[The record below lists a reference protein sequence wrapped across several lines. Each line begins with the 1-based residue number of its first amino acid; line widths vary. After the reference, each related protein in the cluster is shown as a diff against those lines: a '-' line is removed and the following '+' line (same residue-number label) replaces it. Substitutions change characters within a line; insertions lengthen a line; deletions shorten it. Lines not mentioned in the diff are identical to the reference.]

1 MFSADV
7 KQSFLNMI
15 NNNMDKAKDLS
26 FLNWIDMPEKKKT
39 MRVAIFVYLHIPVI
53 YNWVIYTFLVSKR
66 KPEDGENEEPII
78 TYTKR
83 AKLAS
88 LAGFDVEV
96 KLSQYVPKD
105 TNFSLW
111 LNVARKKCT
120 KLNIYFICYLE
131 SI

>member
-1 MFSADV
+1 M
-7 KQSFLNMI
+7 
-15 NNNMDKAKDLS
+15 
-26 FLNWIDMPEKKKT
+26 
-39 MRVAIFVYLHIPVI
+39 
-53 YNWVIYTFLVSKR
+53 
-66 KPEDGENEEPII
+66 I

-111 LNVARKKCT
+111 LNVAKSKMYVN
-120 KLNIYFICYLE
+120 KYIFY
-131 SI
+131 S

>member
-1 MFSADV
+1 M
-7 KQSFLNMI
+7 
-15 NNNMDKAKDLS
+15 
-26 FLNWIDMPEKKKT
+26 
-39 MRVAIFVYLHIPVI
+39 
-53 YNWVIYTFLVSKR
+53 
-66 KPEDGENEEPII
+66 I

-111 LNVARKKCT
+111 LNVARSKMYEIK
-120 KLNIYFICYLE
+120 
-131 SI
+131 

>member
-1 MFSADV
+1 MHY
-7 KQSFLNMI
+7 I
-15 NNNMDKAKDLS
+15 N
-26 FLNWIDMPEKKKT
+26 
-39 MRVAIFVYLHIPVI
+39 I
-53 YNWVIYTFLVSKR
+53 YNITLCRRRTGSEKVEG
-66 KPEDGENEEPII
+66 PAI

-111 LNVARKKCT
+111 LNVARSKM
-120 KLNIYFICYLE
+120 
-131 SI
+131 

>member
-1 MFSADV
+1 M
-7 KQSFLNMI
+7 
-15 NNNMDKAKDLS
+15 
-26 FLNWIDMPEKKKT
+26 
-39 MRVAIFVYLHIPVI
+39 
-53 YNWVIYTFLVSKR
+53 
-66 KPEDGENEEPII
+66 I

-111 LNVARKKCT
+111 LNVARSKMYGNKIIILFETLKVC
-120 KLNIYFICYLE
+120 NILKMREYTD
-131 SI
+131 

>member
-1 MFSADV
+1 M
-7 KQSFLNMI
+7 
-15 NNNMDKAKDLS
+15 
-26 FLNWIDMPEKKKT
+26 
-39 MRVAIFVYLHIPVI
+39 HIPVI
-53 YNWVIYTFLVSKR
+53 YNWVIYPFLVSRR
-66 KPEDGENEEPII
+66 KPTDGNDEEAMI

-111 LNVARKKCT
+111 LNVARSKMYEIK
-120 KLNIYFICYLE
+120 
-131 SI
+131 

>member
-1 MFSADV
+1 MY
-7 KQSFLNMI
+7 N
-15 NNNMDKAKDLS
+15 
-26 FLNWIDMPEKKKT
+26 
-39 MRVAIFVYLHIPVI
+39 YLI
-53 YNWVIYTFLVSKR
+53 LRR

-78 TYTKR
+78 TYAKR

-111 LNVARKKCT
+111 LNVVRSKMYEIK
-120 KLNIYFICYLE
+120 YLYYM
-131 SI
+131 

>member
-1 MFSADV
+1 M
-7 KQSFLNMI
+7 
-15 NNNMDKAKDLS
+15 
-26 FLNWIDMPEKKKT
+26 
-39 MRVAIFVYLHIPVI
+39 HILVI
-53 YNWVIYTFLVSKR
+53 YNWVIYNFLVSRR
-66 KPEDGENEEPII
+66 KLEDRENEEPII

-88 LAGFDVEV
+88 LARFDVEV

-111 LNVARKKCT
+111 LNVARSKMYE
-120 KLNIYFICYLE
+120 IEYYFSCNLE